1 MEQVGQD
8 IFEDLEDLVQP
19 KTYYQSYN
27 FLSEKVQN
35 NFIAERFEYL
45 IESLNL
51 AIRYQIY
58 LDQLKRLDVLYN
70 LQLF

>member
-1 MEQVGQD
+1 MDQD

-19 KTYYQSYN
+19 KTYYQSYK
-27 FLSEKVQN
+27 FLSE
-35 NFIAERFEYL
+35 NFESISCKRFYYL

-51 AIRYQIY
+51 SLSYFVY
-58 LDQLKRLDVLYN
+58 LEKIKKDNVLYN

>member
-1 MEQVGQD
+1 MDPEG
-8 IFEDLEDLVQP
+8 IFEDLEELTQP
-19 KTYYQSYN
+19 KTYYQKYN
-27 FLSEKVQN
+27 FLSEN
-35 NFIAERFEYL
+35 FESNFINKRFDYL

-58 LDQLKRLDVLYN
+58 LENLKKLNVLYN